1 MADERINLSSINPAA
16 GKAAATAAPA
26 GTATSAG
33 DEAYQ
38 LLRRLAAVGYQL
50 RAATVAG
57 DRYLTQDND
66 SDRDTGGWLIS
77 CAVGLAEE
85 LTVEIDGLAKSWK
98 QRPTDAAVSTGLHK
112 LRIRAHQLHA
122 AAKAADH
129 FLDEDNNDDRTTG
142 SWLVACALGLADK
155 IAGETEDL
163 ASLMK
168 RSATEAAAPV
178 ADVTAPRRAANA
190 APRSATVQ

>member
-16 GKAAATAAPA
+16 AKASAAAASAPSGAAE
-26 GTATSAG
+26 
-33 DEAYQ
+33 EAYQ

-66 SDRDTGGWLIS
+66 ADRDTGGWLIS
-77 CAVGLAEE
+77 CAVALAEE
-85 LTVEIDGLAKSWK
+85 ITVEIDGLAKSWK
-98 QRPTDAAVSTGLHK
+98 QRPGDTAVAAGLHK

-129 FLDEDNNDDRTTG
+129 FLDEDNSDDHTTG

-163 ASLMK
+163 ASLIK
-168 RSATEAAAPV
+168 RAGAEPAAAAPV
-178 ADVTAPRRAANA
+178 ADVTLPRRAAA
-190 APRSATVQ
+190 APRPAAVQ